1 MPEGSEISGK
11 VVAVLTGDI
20 VKSSTLTSD
29 RRLFLYEVLQD
40 LSLLLRNQYP
50 QDILFDMAKYRG
62 DGWQLVVNTPGKAFE
77 ISLFLRTY
85 IRSKFRS
92 EKLDTRI
99 GIAIG
104 GVDFIPGD
112 NVSEG
117 YGAAFTESGR
127 VLDGLK
133 DQNMGFTIVKNTDSI
148 GGRLIANLIKTH
160 DAFITSWT
168 PLQCQAVHLALQGF
182 TQSEIGNRWQPKS
195 ISQAAVA
202 KHLKSANWELI
213 KEGLHLF
220 EEAVNSSSG
229 QS

>member
-1 MPEGSEISGK
+1 MPKGIERSGK

-20 VKSSTLTSD
+20 VKSSTLTSE
-29 RRLFLYEVLQD
+29 RRLQLYEVLKN
-40 LSLLLRNQYP
+40 LSHLLKSQYP
-50 QDILFDMAKYRG
+50 QDVLFDMAKYRG
-62 DGWQLVVNTPGKAFE
+62 DGWQLLVKTPAKAFE

-104 GVDFIPGD
+104 GVDFIPED
-112 NVSEG
+112 NISEG

-133 DQNMGFTIVKNTDSI
+133 DQNMGVTVVNNADSI
-148 GGRLIANLIKTH
+148 NSRLIAYLIKTH

-168 PLQCQAVHLALQGF
+168 PLQCQAVHLAMQGF
-182 TQSEIGNRWQPKS
+182 TQSEIGTRWQPKS

-202 KHLKSANWELI
+202 KHLKSANWVLI

-220 EEAVNSSSG
+220 EEAINSSPG
-229 QS
+229 